1 MMKSAF
7 VKRLNFSGM
16 DKKRFTDVQFI
27 TLDVERGV
35 GEDVHGSDANFQVA
49 LFEGESDSFRSS
61 VYEKYGTYGFC
72 TEKFIENI
80 NTWGIEY
87 GNLQIGDRM
96 EIGSACIEVTRRGK
110 RCHEKCP
117 LKKHLRECPMA
128 VKCAFA
134 KVVSGGRVEKGSSIK
149 LLKKE
154 M

>member
-1 MMKSAF
+1 MMKGAF
-7 VKRLNFSGM
+7 VKRLNFSGT
-16 DKKRFTDVQFI
+16 DKKKFMDVQFI
-27 TLDVERGV
+27 SLDVESGV
-35 GEDVHGSDANFQVA
+35 EEDIHGSDTNLQVA
-49 LFEGESDSFRSS
+49 LFEGESDSFRSG

-87 GNLQIGDRM
+87 GKLQIGDRM
-96 EIGSACIEVTRRGK
+96 EIGSACIEIAKLGK

-117 LKKHLRECPMA
+117 LKKHLKECPMA

-134 KVVSGGRVEKGSSIK
+134 KVVRGGKVEKGSPIK
-149 LLKKE
+149 ILKKE